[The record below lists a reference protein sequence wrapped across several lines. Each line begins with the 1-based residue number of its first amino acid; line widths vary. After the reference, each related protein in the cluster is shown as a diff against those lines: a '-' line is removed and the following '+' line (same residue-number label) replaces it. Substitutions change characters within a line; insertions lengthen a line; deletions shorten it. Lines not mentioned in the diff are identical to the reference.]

1 MMTMPVPKRNANMQI
16 GDYVPKAGIY
26 TKPGI
31 VVDKKEDGTVV
42 IDTDPRQV
50 EKYHK
55 YANTSGLTPEEKV
68 RFNAIMDEVMD
79 AGDDA
84 ERINRL
90 QEKIDLVRTE
100 PNGKRVFD
108 TLVNQQSTLIRF
120 AKDLPRVYSYDSSK
134 ITGY

>member
-31 VVDKKEDGTVV
+31 VIEKKDDGTVV
-42 IDTDPRQV
+42 INTDPKEIER
-50 EKYHK
+50 YHK
-55 YANTSGLTPEEKV
+55 YANTSGLTPQEKV
-68 RFNAIMDEVMD
+68 RFNSIMDEVME
-79 AGDDA
+79 ANDDA

-90 QEKIDLVRTE
+90 QEKIDMVRHE
-100 PNGKRVFD
+100 PDGKRVFE

-120 AKDLPRVYSYDSSK
+120 AKALPKVYSYDSQQ

>member
-55 YANTSGLTPEEKV
+55 YANTSGLTLEEKV
-68 RFNAIMDEVMD
+68 RFNAIMDEVME
-79 AGDDA
+79 ASDDA

-90 QEKIDLVRTE
+90 QEKIDIVRTE

>member
-1 MMTMPVPKRNANMQI
+1 MMTHPVPKRNANMQV

-26 TKPGI
+26 TKPGV

-42 IDTDPRQV
+42 IDTDPKQIER
-50 EKYHK
+50 YHK
-55 YANTSGLTPEEKV
+55 YANTSGLTPEEKL
-68 RFNAIMDEVMD
+68 RFNSIMDEVME
-79 AGDDA
+79 AADDA

-120 AKDLPRVYSYDSSK
+120 AKELPKVYSYDPEK

>member
-31 VVDKKEDGTVV
+31 VIEKKEDGTVV
-42 IDTDPRQV
+42 IDTDPKQIERF
-50 EKYHK
+50 HK
-55 YANTSGLTPEEKV
+55 YANTSGLTPEEKT
-68 RFNAIMDEVMD
+68 RFNSIMDEVME
-79 AGDDA
+79 AGGDA

-90 QEKIDLVRTE
+90 QEKIDLVRHE

-120 AKDLPRVYSYDSSK
+120 ANALPRVYSYDSQQ

>member
-1 MMTMPVPKRNANMQI
+1 MMTAPVAKRNANMQI

-31 VVDKKEDGTVV
+31 VTEKKEDGTVI
-42 IDTDPRQV
+42 IDTDPKKI

-55 YANTSGLTPEEKV
+55 YANTSGLTPEEKA
-68 RFNAIMDEVMD
+68 RFNSIMDEVME
-79 AGDDA
+79 AEDDG

-90 QEKIDLVRTE
+90 QEKIDMVRND
-100 PNGKRVFD
+100 PNGKKVFE
-108 TLVNQQSTLIRF
+108 TLLNQQSTLIRY
-120 AKDLPRVYSYDSSK
+120 ARELPKVYSFDSQK

>member
-31 VVDKKEDGTVV
+31 VIEKKEDGTVL
-42 IDTDPRQV
+42 IDTDPKQIERF
-50 EKYHK
+50 HK
-55 YANTSGLTPEEKV
+55 YANTSGLTPEEKT
-68 RFNAIMDEVMD
+68 RFNKIMDEVME
-79 AGDDA
+79 ASDDA

-90 QEKIDLVRTE
+90 QEKIDMVRHE

-120 AKDLPRVYSYDSSK
+120 ANALPKVYSYDSQQ

>member
-68 RFNAIMDEVMD
+68 RFNAIMDEVME
-79 AGDDA
+79 ASDDA

-90 QEKIDLVRTE
+90 QEKIDIVRTE